1 MMGGLSTKLLPIVL
15 LATLGA
21 LVLILNEV
29 ARVPSFEQPERPSD
43 PDLVAHGA
51 TAFRFGQDGK
61 LLSRIY
67 ADRLRHYPK
76 GDTNWLD
83 QPRIHYTK
91 PDSAELTVV
100 GARARTE
107 QNGTLVWFPDD
118 AKLTRAPTA
127 DKPQLDVVS
136 SDVWVKPNERYV
148 WSKAPM
154 TGTMGAYTLSGT
166 GFKADL
172 DKETLELLS
181 KVSTIYVPP
190 PPRR

>member
-1 MMGGLSTKLLPIVL
+1 MGGLSTKLLPMVL

-29 ARVPSFEQPERPSD
+29 AQVPGVGRPD
-43 PDLVAHGA
+43 RPNEPDLIAQNA
-51 TAFRFGQDGK
+51 TAYRFDVNGK
-61 LLSRIY
+61 RLSRVY
-67 ADRLRHYPK
+67 ADRLRHYPA

-91 PDSAELTVV
+91 PDTPEVTVV
-100 GARARTE
+100 GKRARTE

-118 AKLTRAPTA
+118 AKLTRAPSA

-136 SDVWVKPNERYV
+136 SDVWVKPNENFV
-148 WSKAPM
+148 WSKTPVN
-154 TGTMGAYTLSGT
+154 GKMGAYTVSGV
-166 GFKADL
+166 GFNADM

-181 KVSTIYVPP
+181 KVSTTYVPP